1 MKKQIQVVAAIG
13 NIVAFERKGKLIE
26 GLVISVLEKSVVV
39 EVSLYDQLFL
49 SLDNDRT
56 VVNYKKVSVVSW
68 YVLCRATGRP

>member
-56 VVNYKKVSVVSW
+56 VVNYKKVSVVS
-68 YVLCRATGRP
+68 